1 MAVWDLLVASA
12 RRWYVV
18 LAGLVLTVG
27 VLLLVHQTPGVYA
40 TQTNVV
46 FLAPVTPHTPNTIS
60 SPTSGVI
67 STAGL
72 VERIVNK
79 GVEKSPTSGSVA
91 LAGQGIDHGYSIE
104 LPNAGGQWAEN
115 FNRPVLQVQVTG
127 PSADGVRAELARLLG
142 QIETVTRDVQTEAG
156 VQERLLIT
164 TQVSPSDPGVGYHQG
179 HRPMAL
185 AVTALLGMVL
195 TGLAVWAVD
204 GLLLRRARRAV
215 EPGTRR

>member
-91 LAGQGIDHGYSIE
+91 LAGQGVDDGYSVE
-104 LPNAGGQWAEN
+104 LPNAGGQWASN

-127 PSADGVRAELARLLG
+127 PSAERVRSELQVDDNSSEPPTSSMAAASSCDDRATLPSSSIRLVSAETPAWIFDSLACC
-142 QIETVTRDVQTEAG
+142 A
-156 VQERLLIT
+156 
-164 TQVSPSDPGVGYHQG
+164 
-179 HRPMAL
+179 
-185 AVTALLGMVL
+185 
-195 TGLAVWAVD
+195 
-204 GLLLRRARRAV
+204 
-215 EPGTRR
+215 

>member
-1 MAVWDLLVASA
+1 MTVWDLLVASA

-18 LAGLVLTVG
+18 LAGLALTAG

-40 TQTNVV
+40 TQTNVL
-46 FLAPVTPHTPNTIS
+46 FLAPVTPNSPNTIS

-91 LAGQGIDHGYSIE
+91 LAGQGVDNGYSVE
-104 LPNAGGQWAEN
+104 LPNAGGQWASN

-127 PSADGVRAELARLLG
+127 PSAERVRTELRRLVEQIRAVAREI
-142 QIETVTRDVQTEAG
+142 QVEAG
-156 VQERLLIT
+156 VGQGMLIT
-164 TQVSPSDPGVGYHQG
+164 TQVSPEAPGIGYHQG

-185 AVTALLGMVL
+185 AVTALLGLVL

-204 GLLLRRARRAV
+204 RFPGWRAV
-215 EPGTRR
+215 RRPRRV